1 MLDHTT
7 PHHADAM
14 QTRQVSK
21 GSFTTHELN
30 CERKFARSSV
40 NNKLY
45 NININNNNNYY
56 YYYYYYCYATP
67 V

>member
-14 QTRQVSK
+14 QTRQVST

-45 NININNNNNYY
+45 NINNNNNNNNN

>member
-45 NININNNNNYY
+45 NINNNNNY

>member
-45 NININNNNNYY
+45 NINNNNKNNNNNNN
-56 YYYYYYCYATP
+56 YYCYATP